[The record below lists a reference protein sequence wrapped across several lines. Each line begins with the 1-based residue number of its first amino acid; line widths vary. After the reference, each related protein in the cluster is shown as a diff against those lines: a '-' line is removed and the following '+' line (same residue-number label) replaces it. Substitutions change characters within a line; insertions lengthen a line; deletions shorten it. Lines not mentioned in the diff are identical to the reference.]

1 MQDSRRPPYGYSV
14 GLMTEYVA
22 EMTGCLVMDPKPL
35 SASFCTS
42 LYCLLEYT
50 KLPGATVLLGLAYLS
65 KRIQI
70 RPLATGPAR
79 PAVSEDEAWKML
91 AVAMM
96 LGSKYLDDGTYT
108 NTSWA
113 DVSGIPKTDLDRLE
127 REWLGAVHWSLY
139 VDLDLD
145 PAYSAW
151 IASWQGWLVT
161 KSIQMTQ
168 NVTAAWL
175 PVCESPPYAPGMV
188 ESHIFFSINQ
198 GAGRHSIDKSR
209 PPTPLNRGMR
219 PSTPVSVR
227 CPMWPST
234 PSSIS
239 NATSFSWSGG
249 GLLGNLEG
257 PASVFT

>member
-22 EMTGCLVMDPKPL
+22 EMTGCLAMDTTPA

-42 LYCLLEYT
+42 LYSLLECT

-65 KRIQI
+65 KRIETL
-70 RPLATGPAR
+70 PLANRLAR
-79 PAVSEDEAWKML
+79 PAVSEDEAWQML
-91 AVAMM
+91 TVAMM
-96 LGSKYLDDGTYT
+96 LGSKYLDDGTYS

-113 DVSGIPKTDLDRLE
+113 DVSDIPKADLDRLE
-127 REWLGAVHWSLY
+127 REWLRAVHWSLY

-175 PVCESPPYAPGMV
+175 PICKTPPSAPSMAESP
-188 ESHIFFSINQ
+188 IFFSINR
-198 GAGRHSIDKSR
+198 GAGHRSVDTIR
-209 PPTPLNRGMR
+209 PCTPLNRVMR
-219 PSTPVSVR
+219 PSAPNSLE
-227 CPMWPST
+227 CPLWLST
-234 PSSIS
+234 STSSSIS
-239 NATSFSWSGG
+239 NAAYFRRGVDH
-249 GLLGNLEG
+249 LQG
-257 PASVFT
+257 PASILT